1 MVWDH
6 VASHFSHEFLAYP
19 PWIAWKVSSVPEP
32 LTIEN
37 GFKQNVGETHGNLVF
52 GRFWEYKYMY
62 IYIYISKHMHFFGV
76 NMALQLL
83 KCVRSESAGGAAYQ
97 AGSVSEN
104 NPPRENQQRFI
115 GEKWWWS
122 NLCHN
127 VVSDGESWSYFFWE
141 QFANHWAAVGA
152 ARCCRAESFRCWSR
166 WLCVQGTVACHG
178 KRLWRA

>member
-1 MVWDH
+1 MVWELML
-6 VASHFSHEFLAYP
+6 AFTLLAIFSHEFLAYQ
-19 PWIAWKVSSVPEP
+19 PWIAWKVSSVLGP

-37 GFKQNVGETHGNLVF
+37 GFKQNVGETRCLGV
-52 GRFWEYKYMY
+52 Y
-62 IYIYISKHMHFFGV
+62 IYIETYDFFFGV
-76 NMALQLL
+76 NMALHLL

-127 VVSDGESWSYFFWE
+127 VVSDGESWSYFFGSNLQTIE
-141 QFANHWAAVGA
+141 PLLVLHVVAVQKA
-152 ARCCRAESFRCWSR
+152 F
-166 WLCVQGTVACHG
+166 VAGVAGYGCKELWHVMG
-178 KRLWRA
+178 KDCEGLRR